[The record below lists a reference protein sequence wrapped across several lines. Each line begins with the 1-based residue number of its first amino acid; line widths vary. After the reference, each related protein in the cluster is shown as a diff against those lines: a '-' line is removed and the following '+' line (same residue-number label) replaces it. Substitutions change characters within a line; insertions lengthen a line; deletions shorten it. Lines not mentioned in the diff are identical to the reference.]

1 MRLFSQRKGIKK
13 EKTIVQK
20 ESIDQDLRNKLW
32 NVLFIFYWKQIDPEF
47 PYRSQRRNNELDTL
61 FHRMW
66 NYLFSLPLDTL
77 DDNCN
82 YVVDKLREIYFK
94 LPWNEVYDFIEF
106 VATAYPDNDL
116 NQKFMEFCN
125 SQLEDERS
133 AYRFV
138 GGNIVEITSEVEIK
152 TINEAIN
159 TPFDTINNHYTKAL
173 DLLSDRKK
181 PDYPNSMKESM
192 MGVEATCKLIAND
205 DRADLH
211 KALRA
216 VEGKTHMHGA
226 LKSALDSLYG
236 YSSDASNIRHA
247 KIEYGEVNYNMA
259 KFFLVMCTSF
269 TNYLLSEASVAS
281 NVKKE

>member
-1 MRLFSQRKGIKK
+1 MRLFSQRNGIKK

-20 ESIDQDLRNKLW
+20 EEMDQDLRNKLW
-32 NVLFIFYWKQIDPEF
+32 NALIIFYWSEINRQY
-47 PYRSQRRNNELDTL
+47 PYRNRNSELDTL
-61 FHRMW
+61 FQAMW

-77 DDNCN
+77 DENCN
-82 YVVDKLREIYFK
+82 QVVDELREMFFK
-94 LPWNEVYDFIEF
+94 YTWNEVYDFIEF
-106 VATAYPDNDL
+106 VAIIYPDKDV
-116 NQKFMEFCN
+116 NQKFMKFCN
-125 SQLEDERS
+125 SQLEHERS

-138 GGNIVEITSEVEIK
+138 SGNIVEITSEVEIK

-159 TPFDTINNHYTKAL
+159 TPFDTINNHYSKAL
-173 DLLSDRKK
+173 DLLSDRKT
-181 PDYPNSMKESM
+181 PDYPNSMKESI
-192 MGVEATCKLIAND
+192 MGIEATCKLIANN

-211 KALRA
+211 KALKV
-216 VEGKTHMHGA
+216 VEEKTHMHGA
-226 LKSALDSLYG
+226 LKNALDSLYG

-269 TNYLLSEASVAS
+269 TNYLLSEVSAAS